1 MQHGKDIPR
10 ACSSCFLINS
20 CKAAKSNQKQN
31 AVFDQ
36 RQFFASS
43 GLMHLGF
50 FYVSYRLYHKLR
62 ALHPQTS
69 KSACKTA
76 EKSAENN
83 RKCTD
88 KEQSRHKRG
97 HLNFF
102 TLSKLR
108 KMYFT
113 PLNAAVNTDGRNRK
127 YKAGFRHAGRK
138 RSVFFFAGNVDRS
151 KFFMLFLRLFY
162 CFLRRISDTG
172 GAECCSA
179 DRINIGGLCL
189 NNLWN
194 DRLRV

>member
-1 MQHGKDIPR
+1 MQSKERQDRKQRKDSSHWAQETAEKALLKEHADQDQHQKNNAWNIRGKSEISRMQHGKDIPR

-20 CKAAKSNQKQN
+20 CKAAKGNQKQN

-36 RQFFASS
+36 YQFFCQLRFDAS
-43 GLMHLGF
+43 GLLFTFLTDYTINCVHCI
-50 FYVSYRLYHKLR
+50 
-62 ALHPQTS
+62 PQTS

-108 KMYFT
+108 KNVFHS
-113 PLNAAVNTDGRNRK
+113 VKCSGK
-127 YKAGFRHAGRK
+127 Y
-138 RSVFFFAGNVDRS
+138 
-151 KFFMLFLRLFY
+151 
-162 CFLRRISDTG
+162 
-172 GAECCSA
+172 
-179 DRINIGGLCL
+179 
-189 NNLWN
+189 
-194 DRLRV
+194 

>member
-1 MQHGKDIPR
+1 
-10 ACSSCFLINS
+10 
-20 CKAAKSNQKQN
+20 
-31 AVFDQ
+31 
-36 RQFFASS
+36 
-43 GLMHLGF
+43 MHCI
-50 FYVSYRLYHKLR
+50 
-62 ALHPQTS
+62 PQTS

-76 EKSAENN
+76 EKSSEYD

-97 HLNFF
+97 HLNF
-102 TLSKLR
+102 SPCPSCV

-127 YKAGFRHAGRK
+127 YKSWIPARRQETICFL
-138 RSVFFFAGNVDRS
+138 FFAGNVDRS